1 VTSNIARVFPFQVL
15 LPAEH
20 CGLEADSKAQA
31 EEVRSVDVS
40 RVGRR
45 VGLVVGESLD
55 ALDDALRLHL
65 SL

>member
-1 VTSNIARVFPFQVL
+1 ML